1 MVRPEDPAG
10 ETPEQL
16 KKRADD
22 LRACARK
29 ARGIAKTLGPH
40 LDAAAKKAQQ
50 ADPPVWQGPFAT
62 QSTTQIV
69 NRKSTL
75 GQMASALMHDAGRWD
90 TEADRLDEQAKTAA
104 AKKQNGPGN

>member
-1 MVRPEDPAG
+1 MARPDEPAG

-16 KKRADD
+16 NKRAAD

-29 ARGIAKTLGPH
+29 ARTLAKKLGPH
-40 LDAAAKKAQQ
+40 LDGAAKKAQQ
-50 ADPPVWQGPFAT
+50 TDPPLWRGPFAT
-62 QSTTQIV
+62 QSTRQIA

-90 TEADRLDEQAKTAA
+90 TEADRLDDEAKAGS
-104 AKKQNGPGN
+104 AKRKTGPGH

>member
-1 MVRPEDPAG
+1 MVRPDEPAG

-29 ARGIAKTLGPH
+29 ARALAKTLGPH

-50 ADPPVWQGPFAT
+50 TDPPVWQGPFAT
-62 QSTTQIV
+62 QTTTQIV
-69 NRKSTL
+69 NRRSTL
-75 GQMASALMHDAGRWD
+75 GQMASALMGDAGRWD
-90 TEADRLDEQAKTAA
+90 TEADRLDEQAKSAA
-104 AKKQNGPGN
+104 AKQTTGPGN